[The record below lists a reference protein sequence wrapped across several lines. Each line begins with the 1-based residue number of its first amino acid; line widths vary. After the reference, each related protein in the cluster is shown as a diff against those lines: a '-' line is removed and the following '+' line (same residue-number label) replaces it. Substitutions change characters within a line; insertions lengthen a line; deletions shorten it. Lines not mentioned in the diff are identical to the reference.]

1 MEPIPGILKSRMD
14 NRSFYA
20 GGERT
25 NEEVNRNSVR
35 LYKHWKFTE
44 NDQIFCLCFNCKR
57 KLYLGMLTVSPQLQ
71 NGGIGAQLLAQAD
84 LHAKQLGFLK

>member
-1 MEPIPGILKSRMD
+1 
-14 NRSFYA
+14 
-20 GGERT
+20 
-25 NEEVNRNSVR
+25 
-35 LYKHWKFTE
+35 
-44 NDQIFCLCFNCKR
+44 LCFTTAKE